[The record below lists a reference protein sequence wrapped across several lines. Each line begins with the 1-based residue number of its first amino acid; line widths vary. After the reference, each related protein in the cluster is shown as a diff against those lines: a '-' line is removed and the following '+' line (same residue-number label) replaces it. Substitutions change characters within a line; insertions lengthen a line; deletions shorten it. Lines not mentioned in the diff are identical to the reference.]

1 MLQVKV
7 KAGDIIA
14 KGQDV
19 VVLEAMKMENS
30 IPSEVAGRVKRVGEG
45 DTVAENAPLVEI
57 ESADAVRSAAVSGT
71 PATARSNKVT
81 APLPGRVMDILVK
94 VGDKVKTG
102 QDVVV
107 LEAMKMENSIAS
119 DFEGTVV
126 RIDVNVGDTVAENA
140 PLVEIG

>member
-1 MLQVKV
+1 MPY
-7 KAGDIIA
+7 G
-14 KGQDV
+14 
-19 VVLEAMKMENS
+19 VLLCREAS
-30 IPSEVAGRVKRVGEG
+30 
-45 DTVAENAPLVEI
+45 
-57 ESADAVRSAAVSGT
+57 
-71 PATARSNKVT
+71 ATARSNKVT

>member
-1 MLQVKV
+1 
-7 KAGDIIA
+7 
-14 KGQDV
+14 
-19 VVLEAMKMENS
+19 
-30 IPSEVAGRVKRVGEG
+30 
-45 DTVAENAPLVEI
+45 
-57 ESADAVRSAAVSGT
+57 
-71 PATARSNKVT
+71 
-81 APLPGRVMDILVK
+81 MDILVK

>member
-1 MLQVKV
+1 MLRRR
-7 KAGDIIA
+7 
-14 KGQDV
+14 QDD
-19 VVLEAMKMENS
+19 L
-30 IPSEVAGRVKRVGEG
+30 P
-45 DTVAENAPLVEI
+45 
-57 ESADAVRSAAVSGT
+57 RS
-71 PATARSNKVT
+71 

>member
-1 MLQVKV
+1 M
-7 KAGDIIA
+7 
-14 KGQDV
+14 
-19 VVLEAMKMENS
+19 LEAMKMENS
-30 IPSEVAGRVKRVGEG
+30 IPSEVAGRVKRVLVGEG

-57 ESADAVRSAAVSGT
+57 ESADAVRSASVSGAS
-71 PATARSNKVT
+71 ATARSNKVT

>member
-1 MLQVKV
+1 M
-7 KAGDIIA
+7 
-14 KGQDV
+14 
-19 VVLEAMKMENS
+19 
-30 IPSEVAGRVKRVGEG
+30 
-45 DTVAENAPLVEI
+45 
-57 ESADAVRSAAVSGT
+57 SGAS
-71 PATARSNKVT
+71 ATARSNKVT

>member
-1 MLQVKV
+1 MSKIIKLRKGLDINLQG
-7 KAGDIIA
+7 KASESLAEVPLA
-14 KGQDV
+14 KQY
-19 VVLEAMKMENS
+19 
-30 IPSEVAGRVKRVGEG
+30 
-45 DTVAENAPLVEI
+45 
-57 ESADAVRSAAVSGT
+57 AVSPLDFEGLT
-71 PATARSNKVT
+71 PK
-81 APLPGRVMDILVK
+81 LLVK

>member
-1 MLQVKV
+1 MPY
-7 KAGDIIA
+7 G
-14 KGQDV
+14 
-19 VVLEAMKMENS
+19 VLLCRELS
-30 IPSEVAGRVKRVGEG
+30 
-45 DTVAENAPLVEI
+45 
-57 ESADAVRSAAVSGT
+57 
-71 PATARSNKVT
+71 ATARSNKVT

>member
-1 MLQVKV
+1 M
-7 KAGDIIA
+7 
-14 KGQDV
+14 
-19 VVLEAMKMENS
+19 
-30 IPSEVAGRVKRVGEG
+30 
-45 DTVAENAPLVEI
+45 
-57 ESADAVRSAAVSGT
+57 
-71 PATARSNKVT
+71 T